1 MISLARPGSGER
13 GSAAGR
19 KKRPA
24 GKRGVC
30 FAPRL
35 EALEDRTLLSW
46 ATVASM
52 PTPRSNLAAA
62 LAPDGRIVALGGFG
76 LTRPPPQPPLATAEA
91 YTISSNLWASSLPLI
106 EASAGLAAATTG
118 TDGRIYAIGGA
129 VLGGPTNTSF
139 AGLTNFVQAF
149 SPATNTWQLVANLPT
164 PRANLAAATGTDGR
178 IYAIGGNA
186 SFGPT

>member
-76 LTRPPPQPPLATAEA
+76 LTRPPPQPPLATAEG
-91 YTISSNLWASSLPLI
+91 YSISTNLWASSLPLV
-106 EASAGLAAATTG
+106 EASAGLAAVTG
-118 TDGRIYAIGGA
+118 MDGRIYAIGGT
-129 VLGGPTNTSF
+129 VLGGPTNMSF
-139 AGLTNFVQAF
+139 AGPTNFVQAF
-149 SPATNTWQLVANLPT
+149 SSASNTWQIVANLPT
-164 PRANLAAATGTDGR
+164 AR
-178 IYAIGGNA
+178 
-186 SFGPT
+186 